1 MSGSTIV
8 LDRALAKIFSKN
20 DAIVLDQKAFDL
32 KVSDLFSK
40 RAVKDG
46 IRNYLANHGTSPRVM
61 ALLIY
66 STRGREH
73 IKDLLQNQGMPA
85 SRLYDPLIFDGFAW
99 VNLKAPLLIHEEIA
113 SGGQEWSFKPH
124 EWFDKLDRLSA
135 FPGVIAAM
143 VDRYRRMGRM
153 DQVFRHMR
161 IAMVAD
167 LLEHEPAIFAPEVA
181 KLDKALTDLIR
192 DTNKFYDMGICLVR
206 TYLDQNE
213 AISKILGSR
222 PIQRD

>member
-20 DAIVLDQKAFDL
+20 DAIVLDQKEFDH
-32 KVSDLFSK
+32 KVNDLLSK

-73 IKDLLQNQGMPA
+73 LKDLLSNHGMPS
-85 SRLYDPLIFDGFAW
+85 SRLYDPLVFDGFAW
-99 VNLKAPLLIHEEIA
+99 VKLKAPLLIHEEIA
-113 SGGQEWSFKPH
+113 SGGDEWGFKPH

-161 IAMVAD
+161 ISMVAD
-167 LLEHEPAIFAPEVA
+167 LLEHEPEIFASEVA
-181 KLDKALTDLIR
+181 KVDRAMTDLIR
-192 DTNKFYDMGICLVR
+192 DSNKFYDMGICLVR

-213 AISKILGSR
+213 AISKVLGSR

>member
-8 LDRALAKIFSKN
+8 LDRALAKMFSKN
-20 DAIVLDQKAFDL
+20 DAIVLDQEAFDA
-32 KVSDLFSK
+32 KVGDLFSK

-46 IRNYLANHGTSPRVM
+46 IRAYLANHGTSPRVM

-73 IKDLLQNQGMPA
+73 IKDMLENQGMPI
-85 SRLYDPLIFDGFAW
+85 SRLYDPLVFDGFSW
-99 VNLKAPLLIHEEIA
+99 IGLNAPLPIYEEIA
-113 SGGQEWSFKPH
+113 AGGSAWAFKAH
-124 EWFDKLDRLSA
+124 EWFDKVDRLTA
-135 FPGVIAAM
+135 FPGVISAM
-143 VDRYRRMGRM
+143 VDRFRRIGRM

-161 IAMVAD
+161 ISMIAD
-167 LLEHEPAIFAPEVA
+167 LLEHEPAIFAAEVA
-181 KLDKALTDLIR
+181 TVPTSLTDLIKES
-192 DTNKFYDMGICLVR
+192 NKYHDMGVCLVR

-213 AISKILGSR
+213 AIGKVLGSR